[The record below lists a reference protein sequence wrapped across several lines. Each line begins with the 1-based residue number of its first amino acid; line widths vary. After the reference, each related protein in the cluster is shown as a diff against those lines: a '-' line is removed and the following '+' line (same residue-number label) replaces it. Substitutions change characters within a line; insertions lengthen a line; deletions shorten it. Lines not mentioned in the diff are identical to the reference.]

1 MDLSYWRGVMR
12 EAMEQADLCRGCAPS
27 FNTEAKEWDDVSIAA
42 AVVIRRE
49 LRRQLEQLEGGE
61 VRLKACG
68 ERKTGA

>member
-12 EAMEQADLCRGCAPS
+12 VAMENADQCRGVFEIQAR
-27 FNTEAKEWDDVSIAA
+27 EWDDVAIAA

>member
-1 MDLSYWRGVMR
+1 MELSYWRNVMR
-12 EAMEQADLCRGCAPS
+12 VAMKNSDECRLNAQEEEAE
-27 FNTEAKEWDDVSIAA
+27 EWDSVCIAA

-49 LRRQLEQLEGGE
+49 L